1 MASLLTDPPVD
12 ASQRPRARDPRDA
25 GQRFRRALLLM
36 VMTLLVPGS
45 AQLVMGRRRT
55 GRVAL
60 RIWLGLVVT
69 GLLLLGLGLVFD
81 TLVWRLLTS
90 DFVLSV
96 ARVLLMALAV
106 GWAFLVVDAW
116 RLGDPMSLR
125 RKQRLAMV
133 GVNGVL
139 CFSVAGSLLFAS
151 HLVTVNKDLMGGLF
165 ADGTAVGAHDG
176 RFNVLLL
183 GGDSGA
189 DRWGLRPDSIQV
201 ASIDA
206 DTGKTVLLGLPRNM
220 LNFPFPEGSVMDAQ
234 FPDGYD
240 CGAECELNS
249 LATWAYD
256 HPDLFPGSE
265 DPGVDATIQG
275 VEGITGL
282 DINYYAM
289 VNMRGFEKLVDAVG
303 GIELNVREDIPI
315 GGGAAG
321 QTGTVEAGRRTLDGY
336 EALWFAR
343 SRMSS
348 DDYSRMARQ
357 KCVIDAMVR
366 QLDPQTVLL
375 NFQDIAEASK
385 ALVSTDLPRGEVGKF
400 IDLALKARSHPIRTV
415 SFVPPLVST
424 SNPDIDLIHDKVQT
438 VIERSEGKGASSGK
452 AAPAKPAPAPKQAAT
467 TGGSIGSL
475 KAGYG
480 ANQADDLSAVC

>member
-1 MASLLTDPPVD
+1 MASLLTDRPLDAPP
-12 ASQRPRARDPRDA
+12 RPRPGS
-25 GQRFRRALLLM
+25 GQAFRRALVLM
-36 VMTLLVPGS
+36 LMTLLVPGS
-45 AQLVMGRRRT
+45 AQLATGRRRT
-55 GRVAL
+55 GRIAL
-60 RIWLGLVVT
+60 RVWLATLG
-69 GLLLLGLGLVFD
+69 LLGLLALLGMVFDSLVF
-81 TLVWRLLTS
+81 TLLTS
-90 DFVLSV
+90 GFVLSV
-96 ARVLLMALAV
+96 ARLALIVLAV
-106 GWAFLVVDAW
+106 GWAYLFVDAW

-139 CFSVAGSLLFAS
+139 CFSVAGTLLFAS
-151 HLVTVNKDLMGGLF
+151 HLVAVNKELMSGLF
-165 ADGTAVGAHDG
+165 ADGHAVGAHDG

-183 GGDSGA
+183 GGDSGK

-206 DTGKTVLLGLPRNM
+206 ETGQTVLFGLPRNM
-220 LNFPFPEGSVMDAQ
+220 LDFPFPEGSVMAEQ

-249 LATWAYD
+249 LATYAYD
-256 HPDLFPGSE
+256 HPDLFEGYA
-265 DPGVDATIQG
+265 DPGVEATKEG

-282 DINYYAM
+282 EINYYAM

-303 GIELNVREDIPI
+303 GIELNVRDDIPI

-321 QTGTVEAGRRTLDGY
+321 QTGTIEAGKRTLSGF

-357 KCVIDAMVR
+357 KCVVDAMVQ
-366 QLDPQTVLL
+366 QLDPKTVLL
-375 NFQDIAEASK
+375 NFQDIAEASTS
-385 ALVSTDLPRGEVGKF
+385 LVSTDLPRGEVGKF
-400 IDLALKARSHPIRTV
+400 MDLALQARSHPIRTV

-424 SNPDIDLIHDKVQT
+424 SDPDIDLIHDKVQSA
-438 VIERSEGKGASSGK
+438 IDRAEGDAEPPAERKR
-452 AAPAKPAPAPKQAAT
+452 APREAQT
-467 TGGSIGSL
+467 TGGSIGNMSE
-475 KAGYG
+475 GYG
-480 ANQADDLSAVC
+480 ANQADDLSAAC